1 MLPTE
6 RLRDVG
12 ASVKHLA
19 GWRVP
24 KAMYER
30 EKFMKHAVRNVLG
43 AALGI
48 LLVSSTAFAAFSA
61 LKLDRT
67 HSKVSFT
74 AATLIFDVDG
84 GFGDFSVDIDG
95 DPSKPE
101 TVKVEA
107 SIDVASIDT
116 QNGKRDDHLKSPDFF
131 DAAKY
136 PKIRFTSIGVK
147 AKGSQLT
154 VKGNLT
160 MHGKT
165 KLVSIPFKVAKG
177 KNGAGVDVTT
187 YKGKLTLDRNEFGI
201 GTDSIAAKISLEDE
215 VEIELLIVT
224 FQ

>member
-1 MLPTE
+1 MFGGQL
-6 RLRDVG
+6 
-12 ASVKHLA
+12 KHLT
-19 GWRVP
+19 GWRIP
-24 KAMYER
+24 KAMYEK
-30 EKFMKHAVRNVLG
+30 EQSMKHVVRNALA
-43 AALGI
+43 AALGV
-48 LLVSSTAFAAFSA
+48 LLVSSTAFAAFEA

-74 AATLIFDVDG
+74 AATVIFDVDG
-84 GFGDFSVDIDG
+84 EFGEFSVDIDG

-177 KNGAGVDVTT
+177 KNGAGVDTTT
-187 YKGKLTLDRNEFGI
+187 YKGKLTVNRNDFGI
-201 GTDSIAAKISLEDE
+201 GTDSVAAKISLEDA
-215 VEIELLIVT
+215 VDLKLLIVT

>member
-1 MLPTE
+1 MFG
-6 RLRDVG
+6 G
-12 ASVKHLA
+12 AVKHLT
-19 GWRVP
+19 GWRIP
-24 KAMYER
+24 KAMYEK
-30 EKFMKHAVRNVLG
+30 EQSMKHVVRNALA
-43 AALGI
+43 AALGV
-48 LLVSSTAFAAFSA
+48 LLVSSTAFAAFEA

-74 AATLIFDVDG
+74 AATVIFDVDG
-84 GFGDFSVDIDG
+84 EFGEFSVDIDG

-177 KNGAGVDVTT
+177 KNGAGVDTTT
-187 YKGKLTLDRNEFGI
+187 YKGKLTVNRNDFGI
-201 GTDSIAAKISLEDE
+201 GTDSVAAKISLEDE
-215 VEIELLIVT
+215 VDLKLLIVT

>member
-1 MLPTE
+1 
-6 RLRDVG
+6 
-12 ASVKHLA
+12 
-19 GWRVP
+19 
-24 KAMYER
+24 
-30 EKFMKHAVRNVLG
+30 MKYAVRNSLG
-43 AALGI
+43 AALGV
-48 LLVSSTAFAAFSA
+48 LLVSSTAFAAFTA

-74 AATLIFDVDG
+74 AATVIFDVDG
-84 GFGDFSVDIDG
+84 EFGEFDVQIDG

-107 SIDVASIDT
+107 NIDVASLDT
-116 QNGKRDDHLKSPDFF
+116 QNGKRDDHLKSADFF

-177 KNGAGVDVTT
+177 KNGAGVDTTT
-187 YKGKLTLDRNEFGI
+187 YKGKLTVNRNDFGI

-215 VEIELLIVT
+215 VDLKLLIVT

>member
-1 MLPTE
+1 MLRVE
-6 RLRDVG
+6 RLHDARG
-12 ASVKHLA
+12 AVKHLA

-30 EKFMKHAVRNVLG
+30 KLSMKHAVRN
-43 AALGI
+43 ALGVA
-48 LLVSSTAFAAFSA
+48 LGVVLVSSTAFAAFAA

-74 AATLIFDVDG
+74 AATIIFDVDG
-84 GFGDFSVDIDG
+84 EFGDFSLDIDG

-101 TVKVEA
+101 TVKIEA
-107 SIDVASIDT
+107 SIDVASINT
-116 QNGKRDDHLKSPDFF
+116 QNGKRDDHLKSADFF

-147 AKGSQLT
+147 AKGSRLT

-177 KNGAGVDVTT
+177 KNGAGVDTTT
-187 YKGKLTLDRNEFGI
+187 YKGKLTVNRNDFGI

-215 VEIELLIVT
+215 VELKLLIVT